1 MITVKNILISL
12 GTVAAMMLSATPCAF
27 ASTGDDNSTRK
38 ERNHIRAG
46 NKHYEQKQ
54 YADAEVEYRKALEEN
69 AMSEKAMY
77 NLALSLLRQSGVA
90 DPNNQNNPMAE
101 AQSLLTDLAKTA
113 QDASISERSFYN
125 LGNVAFNQQQYDQ
138 AISMYKGA
146 LRKNPDND
154 KARENL
160 RLAQLKKQEQDQNQD
175 QNQDKDQNKDQNQDQ
190 NKDQN
195 KDQQQ
200 NKDQN
205 QDKNKDQDKD
215 QDQNQNQ
222 DKQKNDQQQQQP
234 QQQQGGISDANAAKI
249 LKTMENEENATRR
262 KVQEMQKK
270 EAQGGRRTTGPQW

>member
-1 MITVKNILISL
+1 MSLFKRNILTALATAALLTIPS
-12 GTVAAMMLSATPCAF
+12 VARAA
-27 ASTGDDNSTRK
+27 GDTSDTSTRK

-46 NKHYEQKQ
+46 NKLYEEKRF
-54 YADAEVEYRKALEEN
+54 AEAEVEYRKALEQN

-77 NLALSLLRQSGVA
+77 NLAVSLLRQAGNA
-90 DPNNQNNPMAE
+90 DPNNENNPIAE
-101 AQSLLTDLAKTA
+101 AQSILTDLAKTA
-113 QDASISERSFYN
+113 GDDAISERSFYN
-125 LGNVAFNQQQYDQ
+125 LGNMAFNQQQYDQ
-138 AISMYKGA
+138 AINMYKGA

-160 RLAQLKKQEQDQNQD
+160 RLAQLKKQEQE
-175 QNQDKDQNKDQNQDQ
+175 QNQDQ

-195 KDQQQ
+195 KDQNQDQKDQNNYRQNQNQ

-205 QDKNKDQDKD
+205 KD
-215 QDQNQNQ
+215 QDQNKDKDQNQNQQNQ
-222 DKQKNDQQQQQP
+222 DKQKPQQQP

-270 EAQGGRRTTGPQW
+270 EAQGARRTTGPQW

>member
-1 MITVKNILISL
+1 MSLFKRNILTALATAALLTIPS
-12 GTVAAMMLSATPCAF
+12 VARAA
-27 ASTGDDNSTRK
+27 GDTSDTSTRK

-46 NKHYEQKQ
+46 NKLYEEKRF
-54 YADAEVEYRKALEEN
+54 AEAEVEYRKALEQN

-77 NLALSLLRQSGVA
+77 NLAVSLLRQAGNA
-90 DPNNQNNPMAE
+90 DPNNENNPIAE
-101 AQSLLTDLAKTA
+101 AQSILTDLAKTA
-113 QDASISERSFYN
+113 GDDAISERSFYN
-125 LGNVAFNQQQYDQ
+125 LGNMAFNQRQYDQ
-138 AISMYKGA
+138 AINMYKGA

-160 RLAQLKKQEQDQNQD
+160 RLAQLKKQEQE
-175 QNQDKDQNKDQNQDQ
+175 QNQDQ

-195 KDQQQ
+195 KDQNQDQKDQNKDRQNQNQ

-205 QDKNKDQDKD
+205 KD
-215 QDQNQNQ
+215 QDQNKDKDQNQNQQNQ
-222 DKQKNDQQQQQP
+222 DKQKPQQQP

-270 EAQGGRRTTGPQW
+270 EAQGARRTTGPQW

>member
-1 MITVKNILISL
+1 MSLFKRNILTALATAALLTIPS
-12 GTVAAMMLSATPCAF
+12 VARAA
-27 ASTGDDNSTRK
+27 GDTSDTSTRK

-46 NKHYEQKQ
+46 NKLYEEKRF
-54 YADAEVEYRKALEEN
+54 AEAEVEYRKALEQN

-77 NLALSLLRQSGVA
+77 NLAVSLLRQAGNA
-90 DPNNQNNPMAE
+90 DPNNENNPIAE
-101 AQSLLTDLAKTA
+101 AQSILTDLAKTA
-113 QDASISERSFYN
+113 GDDAISERSFYN
-125 LGNVAFNQQQYDQ
+125 LGNMAFNQQQYDQ
-138 AISMYKGA
+138 AINMYKGA

-160 RLAQLKKQEQDQNQD
+160 RLAQLKKQEQE
-175 QNQDKDQNKDQNQDQ
+175 QNQDQ

-195 KDQQQ
+195 KDQNQDQKDQNKDRQNQNQ

-205 QDKNKDQDKD
+205 KD
-215 QDQNQNQ
+215 QDQNKDKDQNQNQQNQ
-222 DKQKNDQQQQQP
+222 DKQKPQQQP

-270 EAQGGRRTTGPQW
+270 EAQGARRTTGPSAW

>member
-1 MITVKNILISL
+1 MSLFKRNILTALATAALLTISS
-12 GTVAAMMLSATPCAF
+12 VARAA
-27 ASTGDDNSTRK
+27 GDTSDTSTRK

-46 NKHYEQKQ
+46 NKLYEEKRF
-54 YADAEVEYRKALEEN
+54 AEAEVEYRKALEQN

-77 NLALSLLRQSGVA
+77 NLAVSLLRQAGNA
-90 DPNNQNNPMAE
+90 DPNNENNPIAE
-101 AQSLLTDLAKTA
+101 AQSILTDLAKTA
-113 QDASISERSFYN
+113 GDDAISERSFYN
-125 LGNVAFNQQQYDQ
+125 LGNMAFNQQQYDQ
-138 AISMYKGA
+138 AINMYKGA

-160 RLAQLKKQEQDQNQD
+160 RLAQLKKQEQE
-175 QNQDKDQNKDQNQDQ
+175 QNQDQ

-195 KDQQQ
+195 KDQNQDQKDQNKDRQNQNQ

-205 QDKNKDQDKD
+205 KD
-215 QDQNQNQ
+215 QDQNKDKDQNQNQQNQ
-222 DKQKNDQQQQQP
+222 DKQKPQQQP

-270 EAQGGRRTTGPQW
+270 EAQGARRTTGPQW

>member
-1 MITVKNILISL
+1 MSLFKRNILTALDTAALLTIPS
-12 GTVAAMMLSATPCAF
+12 VARAA
-27 ASTGDDNSTRK
+27 GDTSDTSTRK

-46 NKHYEQKQ
+46 NKLYEEKRF
-54 YADAEVEYRKALEEN
+54 AEAEVEYRKALEQN

-77 NLALSLLRQSGVA
+77 NLAVSLLRQAGNA
-90 DPNNQNNPMAE
+90 DPNNENNPIAE
-101 AQSLLTDLAKTA
+101 AQSILTDLAKTA
-113 QDASISERSFYN
+113 GDDAISERSFYN
-125 LGNVAFNQQQYDQ
+125 LGNMAFNQQQYDQ
-138 AISMYKGA
+138 AINMYKGA

-160 RLAQLKKQEQDQNQD
+160 RLAQLKKQEQE
-175 QNQDKDQNKDQNQDQ
+175 QNQDQ

-195 KDQQQ
+195 KDQNQDQKDQNKDRQNQNQ

-205 QDKNKDQDKD
+205 KD
-215 QDQNQNQ
+215 QDQNKDKDQNQNQQNQ
-222 DKQKNDQQQQQP
+222 DKQKPQQQP

-270 EAQGGRRTTGPQW
+270 EAQGARRTTGPQW

>member
-1 MITVKNILISL
+1 MSLFKRNILTALATAALLTIPS
-12 GTVAAMMLSATPCAF
+12 VARAA
-27 ASTGDDNSTRK
+27 GDTSDTSTRK

-46 NKHYEQKQ
+46 NKLYEEKRF
-54 YADAEVEYRKALEEN
+54 AEAEVEYRKALEQN

-77 NLALSLLRQSGVA
+77 NLAVSLLRQAGNA
-90 DPNNQNNPMAE
+90 APNNENNPIAE
-101 AQSLLTDLAKTA
+101 AQSILTDLAKTA
-113 QDASISERSFYN
+113 GDDAISERSFYN
-125 LGNVAFNQQQYDQ
+125 LGNMAFNQQQYDQ
-138 AISMYKGA
+138 AINMYKGA

-160 RLAQLKKQEQDQNQD
+160 RLAQLKKQEQE
-175 QNQDKDQNKDQNQDQ
+175 QNQDQ

-195 KDQQQ
+195 KDQNQDQKDQNKDRQNQNQ

-205 QDKNKDQDKD
+205 KD
-215 QDQNQNQ
+215 QDQNKDKDQNQNQQNQ
-222 DKQKNDQQQQQP
+222 DKQKPQQQP

-270 EAQGGRRTTGPQW
+270 EAQGARRTTGPQW

>member
-1 MITVKNILISL
+1 MSLFKRNILTALATAALLTIPS
-12 GTVAAMMLSATPCAF
+12 VARAA
-27 ASTGDDNSTRK
+27 GDTSDTSTRK

-46 NKHYEQKQ
+46 NKLYEEKRF
-54 YADAEVEYRKALEEN
+54 AEAEVEYRKALKQN

-77 NLALSLLRQSGVA
+77 NLAVSLLRQAGNA
-90 DPNNQNNPMAE
+90 DPNNENNPIAE
-101 AQSLLTDLAKTA
+101 AQSILTDLAKTA
-113 QDASISERSFYN
+113 GDDAISERSFYN
-125 LGNVAFNQQQYDQ
+125 LGNMAFNQQQYDQ
-138 AISMYKGA
+138 AINMYKGA

-160 RLAQLKKQEQDQNQD
+160 RLAQLKKQEQE
-175 QNQDKDQNKDQNQDQ
+175 QNQDQ

-195 KDQQQ
+195 KDQNQDQKDQNKDRQNQNQ

-205 QDKNKDQDKD
+205 KD
-215 QDQNQNQ
+215 QDQNKDKDQNQNQQNQ
-222 DKQKNDQQQQQP
+222 DKQKPQQQP

-270 EAQGGRRTTGPQW
+270 EAQGARRTTGPQW

>member
-1 MITVKNILISL
+1 MSLFKRNILTALATAALLTIPS
-12 GTVAAMMLSATPCAF
+12 VARAA
-27 ASTGDDNSTRK
+27 GDTSDTSTRK

-46 NKHYEQKQ
+46 NKLYEEKRF
-54 YADAEVEYRKALEEN
+54 AEAEVEYRKALEQN

-77 NLALSLLRQSGVA
+77 NLAVSLLRQAGNA
-90 DPNNQNNPMAE
+90 DPNNENNPIAE
-101 AQSLLTDLAKTA
+101 AQSILTDLAKTA
-113 QDASISERSFYN
+113 GDGAISERSFYN
-125 LGNVAFNQQQYDQ
+125 LGNMAFNQQQYDQ
-138 AISMYKGA
+138 AINMYKGA

-160 RLAQLKKQEQDQNQD
+160 RLAQLKKQEQE
-175 QNQDKDQNKDQNQDQ
+175 QNQDQ

-195 KDQQQ
+195 KDQNQEQKDQNKDRQNQNQ

-205 QDKNKDQDKD
+205 KD
-215 QDQNQNQ
+215 QDQNKDKDQNQNQQNQ
-222 DKQKNDQQQQQP
+222 DKQKPQQQP

-270 EAQGGRRTTGPQW
+270 EAQGARRTTGPQW